1 VSSFAI
7 ADAAEGKRE
16 GDELIGKPAPPLKLE
31 HWLNSKPL
39 EISDLRGRVVLVRWW
54 TQGCPFC
61 EATAPAL
68 LKLQRGYGD
77 RGFQTLGIYHP
88 KPAGN
93 WDLAK
98 FQKAVQEKQ
107 FTFPVALDGDW
118 SALKIWWL
126 QRDRGA
132 TSVSFLLD
140 RQGIIRYIHPG
151 GEFHEGDR
159 GGLAEHTT
167 CNREMHAIQSK
178 VVELLS

>member
-1 VSSFAI
+1 M
-7 ADAAEGKRE
+7 
-16 GDELIGKPAPPLKLE
+16 
-31 HWLNSKPL
+31 
-39 EISDLRGRVVLVRWW
+39 LVRWW

-68 LKLQRGYGD
+68 LKLQREYGG

-98 FQKAVQEKQ
+98 FQQAVQEKQ

-118 SALKIWWL
+118 SALKTWWL

-151 GEFHEGDR
+151 GEFHEGDQ
-159 GGLAEHTT
+159 GGLAEHTA
-167 CNREMHAIQSK
+167 CNREMHAIESK
-178 VVELLS
+178 VAELLS